1 MFAYGLRKSI
11 IGMIRTY
18 LRIALRHLTRNR
30 IFSVLNIFGL
40 AMGITAFLYIAYYV
54 RFEQSYE
61 SFHTNADNIYRVTL
75 ELYKG
80 GQYEGTDCETYGPL
94 GPELKARMPE
104 VKEFVRMFHH
114 GPLEVAT
121 ADRRL
126 YQERIYYAD
135 STVFDVFTC
144 PIIQGNPR
152 ALTAPFQA
160 VLTRST
166 AEKYFGDS
174 DPIGKTLR
182 MEGGDFEVAGIIAD
196 LPPNT
201 HLKFDLL
208 LSHVTITRTWEWYE
222 RNAWTA
228 NNEYTYLLMAPGTD
242 LDEFNE
248 KLSAYSDEMQSTIGE
263 ERFIAEPIK
272 DIHLHSHKSF
282 EPEANGNAEVVYFLM
297 IIGAFIIVIAWVN
310 YINLATARALERA
323 REVGIRKVM
332 GSHRLQLIIQFL
344 AESAIVN
351 FVAGMLAVMLFQT
364 GIPLF
369 REITGQPPAI
379 DPFNDNVMWSLF
391 AGLLAFGTLLS
402 GSYPAFVLSSFQPA
416 RVLKGK
422 FKSSSHGRQ
431 LRRALVVFQFAATVI
446 LLIGVITVFL
456 QLNFLRSQDLGME
469 IDQTLVLRTPSPD
482 GPGDSLFHIR
492 EQSFKAALLQHSG
505 IANVAATGCIPGL
518 SVHEVSTTGITR
530 LGAEK
535 KAGSYNFYFYN
546 IDSEFIPTLGMQV
559 LAGRNF
565 EPGVPNHDQI
575 IVNEETVAKLGFNSA
590 EEAVGEKVTF
600 RTRGD
605 AESSTI
611 IGVVRNFNQRSP
623 KEPHLPM
630 FFYYRARGTYYAVRI
645 KTTDV
650 NETVDVIRET
660 WAAMFPNSLLDY
672 FFLNENYERQY
683 RADVTFGRV
692 MASFSTLAI
701 IIACLGLFGLSSY
714 TTIQRTKEIGI
725 RKVLGASVAEI
736 VRLLSREFVVVIV
749 IASLI
754 ALPVAW
760 WAMNQ
765 WLSQF
770 AVRIEMNIWLFVL
783 PVICILLIS
792 SLTVSYQTVRSAL
805 VNPTESLRQE

>member
-1 MFAYGLRKSI
+1 
-11 IGMIRTY
+11 
-18 LRIALRHLTRNR
+18 
-30 IFSVLNIFGL
+30 
-40 AMGITAFLYIAYYV
+40 
-54 RFEQSYE
+54 
-61 SFHTNADNIYRVTL
+61 
-75 ELYKG
+75 
-80 GQYEGTDCETYGPL
+80 
-94 GPELKARMPE
+94 
-104 VKEFVRMFHH
+104 
-114 GPLEVAT
+114 
-121 ADRRL
+121 
-126 YQERIYYAD
+126 
-135 STVFDVFTC
+135 
-144 PIIQGNPR
+144 
-152 ALTAPFQA
+152 
-160 VLTRST
+160 
-166 AEKYFGDS
+166 
-174 DPIGKTLR
+174 
-182 MEGGDFEVAGIIAD
+182 
-196 LPPNT
+196 
-201 HLKFDLL
+201 
-208 LSHVTITRTWEWYE
+208 
-222 RNAWTA
+222 
-228 NNEYTYLLMAPGTD
+228 
-242 LDEFNE
+242 
-248 KLSAYSDEMQSTIGE
+248 
-263 ERFIAEPIK
+263 
-272 DIHLHSHKSF
+272 
-282 EPEANGNAEVVYFLM
+282 
-297 IIGAFIIVIAWVN
+297 
-310 YINLATARALERA
+310 
-323 REVGIRKVM
+323 
-332 GSHRLQLIIQFL
+332 
-344 AESAIVN
+344 
-351 FVAGMLAVMLFQT
+351 
-364 GIPLF
+364 
-369 REITGQPPAI
+369 
-379 DPFNDNVMWSLF
+379 
-391 AGLLAFGTLLS
+391 
-402 GSYPAFVLSSFQPA
+402 
-416 RVLKGK
+416 
-422 FKSSSHGRQ
+422 
-431 LRRALVVFQFAATVI
+431 
-446 LLIGVITVFL
+446 
-456 QLNFLRSQDLGME
+456 ME

-559 LAGRNF
+559 LAGRNC